1 MQQENRRIILFTG
14 HFGSGKT
21 ELAINYS
28 IKLARQG
35 QAVTVVDLDIVNPF
49 FRSSEV
55 RDVLEKEG
63 IRLLSPNFVG
73 TTVDVPSLPPEIY
86 SVFQSKNSKVIFD
99 VGGDDIGATA
109 LGRYYPYFMQEPYR
123 MFFVINA
130 RRPLSSTPEQI
141 IEMLKAIESHSRLK
155 VTDLINN
162 TNLMYETNLN
172 HLLEGQEIVEQVSE
186 KLNIPIAYISGVA
199 EVIEQLPEQYNK
211 KGFPI
216 DIYLHP
222 PWDRED
228 EV

>member
-1 MQQENRRIILFTG
+1 MQQGNRRIILFTG

-35 QAVTVVDLDIVNPF
+35 RAVTLVDLDIVNPF

-63 IRLLSPNFVG
+63 IRVLSPNFVG

-86 SVFQSKNSKVIFD
+86 SVFQNKTSNVILD
-99 VGGDDIGATA
+99 VGGDDIGATV

-123 MFFVINA
+123 MFFVINV

-141 IEMLKAIESHSRLK
+141 IEMLKAIENHSRLK

-162 TNLMYETNLN
+162 TNLMYETNLD
-172 HLLEGQEIVEQVSE
+172 HLLEGQEIVEQVSQE
-186 KLNIPIAYISGVA
+186 LNIPIAYISGVA
-199 EVIEQLPEQYNK
+199 EVIEQLPEQYRQK
-211 KGFPI
+211 RFPI
-216 DIYLHP
+216 DVYLHP
-222 PWDRED
+222 PWGGED
-228 EV
+228 GV

>member
-1 MQQENRRIILFTG
+1 MQQENERLILFTG

-35 QAVTVVDLDIVNPF
+35 QTVTIVDLDIVNPF

-63 IRLLSPNFVG
+63 VRLLLPNFVG
-73 TTVDVPSLPPEIY
+73 TTVDIPSLPSEIY
-86 SVFQSKNSKVIFD
+86 SVFQNRKGKVVFD
-99 VGGDDIGATA
+99 VGGDDIGATV
-109 LGRYYPYFMQEPYR
+109 LGRYHPYFMQEPYR
-123 MFFVINA
+123 MFFVINT
-130 RRPLSSTPEQI
+130 RRPLSSTVKQI
-141 IEMLKAIESHSRLK
+141 IEMLKSIEDHSRLK

-162 TNLMYETNLN
+162 TNLMHETSLD
-172 HLLEGQEIVEQVSE
+172 HLLEGQAIVEQVSQ
-186 KLNIPIAYISGVA
+186 KLNIPVAYISGVA
-199 EVIEQLPEQYNK
+199 GVIEQLPTEYSQ

-216 DIYLHP
+216 DTYLHP
-222 PWDRED
+222 PWDYED